1 MKEEGGYFFC
11 EKCNKPHHSKADCQE
26 HETSCVPLVKISVVR
41 RSCGLFRIDTS
52 RFDWD
57 CIYSNM
63 HAVTPRSLGVPFRER
78 RDVYSI
84 ITTVETADE
93 AFNQLASYVHICM
106 NAEREVFDKAAG
118 EFIEKTFINGGSE

>member
-11 EKCNKPHHSKADCQE
+11 EKCDKPHHSKADCQE
-26 HETSCVPLVKISVVR
+26 HETLCVPLVKISVENHSGV
-41 RSCGLFRIDTS
+41 LFRIDTS

-57 CIYSNM
+57 LIFSNM
-63 HAVTPRSLGVPFRER
+63 HAATPRSVGVPFKEG

-84 ITTVETADE
+84 ITPVETADE

-106 NAEREVFDKAAG
+106 DAEKEAFDKAAG
-118 EFIEKTFINGGSE
+118 EFIEKMFINGGSE